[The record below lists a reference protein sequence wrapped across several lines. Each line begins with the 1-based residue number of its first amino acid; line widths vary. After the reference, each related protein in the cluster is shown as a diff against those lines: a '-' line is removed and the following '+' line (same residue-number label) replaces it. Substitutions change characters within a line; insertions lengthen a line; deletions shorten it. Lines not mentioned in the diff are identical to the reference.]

1 MTKLYDSKKNVFDIN
16 GDVDVNT
23 LLVRDTKCKLL
34 IEFTG
39 LWLINGKFGCGWN
52 VVQGLVNKP
61 KKGLDDFAFID
72 DGSDNVDF
80 VDSESEDEDED
91 EDESN
96 LKEEVV
102 PPQPVKKGIKVKTSK

>member
-1 MTKLYDSKKNVFDIN
+1 MTDETIDQLYNPIVKVSRDPETGEPNGKYPPSFKVKFTKRDGKFLTKLYDSKKNVFDIN

-61 KKGLDDFAFID
+61 KR
-72 DGSDNVDF
+72 GS
-80 VDSESEDEDED
+80 
-91 EDESN
+91 
-96 LKEEVV
+96 
-102 PPQPVKKGIKVKTSK
+102 